1 MVLLFSFF
9 HRPTL
14 SRATSFGFL
23 LAAVLLL
30 QGCVGAAVGAGAA
43 VGVSAYDERGVMG
56 VAGDLKIATL
66 IRGRLIDKEPE
77 LAARVGIEVHQ
88 GRVLMTG
95 ILDSE
100 GRRADVVGMAW
111 KTEGVKEVYNEILV
125 AGTIGVLDMARDIW
139 ITTKLRSVIT
149 FDEEILAINY
159 AVETVNGTVYL
170 IGVAQNQAELNRV
183 IAHARGVEYVRKI
196 ISHVRLKKA
205 AASSLRLKK
214 AAS

>member
-1 MVLLFSFF
+1 MVSFF
-9 HRPTL
+9 HRLNLIKAPA
-14 SRATSFGFL
+14 SGFL
-23 LAAVLLL
+23 LAVALML

-56 VAGDLKIATL
+56 VANDLKIATL
-66 IRGRLIDKEPE
+66 IHGKLIDKKPE
-77 LAARVGIEVHQ
+77 LAVKVGIEVHQ

-95 ILDSE
+95 ILTSE
-100 GRRADVVGMAW
+100 DLRADVVGMAW
-111 KTEGVKEVYNEILV
+111 KTEGVKEVYNEILITGITGSV
-125 AGTIGVLDMARDIW
+125 GVLDMARDVW
-139 ITTKLRSVIT
+139 ITTKLRSVMT

-170 IGVAQNQAELNRV
+170 LGLAQNQAELNRV
-183 IAHARGVEYVRKI
+183 IAHARAIEYVRKI

-205 AASSLRLKK
+205 ASSSLRLKK